1 MSSASGCSRNM
12 AANAVSNSLVLRTAT
27 EIRLIPSFG
36 IVACDSS
43 RITTFDALSG
53 FQRNAARETDGITS
67 FRSSSRFGLRSGPR
81 IVLPVILPPGRAK
94 LAINPA
100 RTGSPIEIMTIG
112 IVVVAI
118 CAARAAVEPNS
129 TMTSTGMPASSLAAC
144 TSRAG
149 SPCAARY
156 SMTIF

>member
-36 IVACDSS
+36 IAACNSS

-67 FRSSSRFGLRSGPR
+67 FRSCSRFGLRSGPR